1 MNTFQLS
8 LVALLALGC
17 TRGDDKDQE
26 DDNDGGWSNSNDS
39 SNDGGGGTTPE
50 AGVTYDGGERIYFP
64 QYGLAF
70 EIPSGWRGA
79 MDEVDE
85 RSFVMS
91 PSSSDAVAMVTAM
104 RIDEADLK
112 DAFSEN
118 LDLGSDIWMVPEDN
132 FSESGNILSAP
143 YDITGEQ
150 DGSTWK
156 GYIAAVVGGHKW
168 ASIGLGIA
176 PSGDKSTLVSAID
189 AIAESVT
196 LNEPDE
202 GADFTGNWEESLAGY
217 TFTNYESG
225 SDYSDK
231 TRYTL
236 CQDGSA
242 SYYSST
248 YSGGM
253 TGSLSVSSAGEGT
266 WEVEYASTDSV
277 DVYFELTNDLSGTY
291 EFTVDGDGKF
301 YSNGYRYYR
310 EWNGC

>member
-1 MNTFQLS
+1 MNIVQIS
-8 LVALLALGC
+8 LVAILSVGC
-17 TRGDDKDQE
+17 AGADKNDDDA
-26 DDNDGGWSNSNDS
+26 DGYS
-39 SNDGGGGTTPE
+39 GGTPPE
-50 AGVTYDGGERIYFP
+50 AGVTYDAGERIYFP

-70 EIPSGWRGA
+70 VIPSGWKG
-79 MDEVDE
+79 EVDD
-85 RSFVMS
+85 RTFVMNT
-91 PSSSDAVAMVTAM
+91 SSSDAVAMVTAL

-112 DAFSEN
+112 DAFGEN
-118 LDLGSDIWMVPEDN
+118 VDLGSNIWMVPEDN
-132 FSESGNILSAP
+132 FSKSGNVLTAP

-168 ASIGLGIA
+168 VSISLGIA
-176 PSGDKSTLVSAID
+176 PSGDKSDLVSGID
-189 AIAESVT
+189 SIAASVT

-202 GADFTGNWEESLAGY
+202 GSDFTGNWEEALAGY
-217 TFTNYESG
+217 SFTNYESG

-248 YSGGM
+248 HSGGM
-253 TGSLSVSSAGEGT
+253 TGSLSVSSSGEGT
-266 WEVEYASTDSV
+266 WKVEYARTDSV
-277 DVYFELTNDLSGTY
+277 EVYFELTNDLSTTQ

-301 YSNGYRYYR
+301 YSNGSRYYR
-310 EWNGC
+310 EENGC